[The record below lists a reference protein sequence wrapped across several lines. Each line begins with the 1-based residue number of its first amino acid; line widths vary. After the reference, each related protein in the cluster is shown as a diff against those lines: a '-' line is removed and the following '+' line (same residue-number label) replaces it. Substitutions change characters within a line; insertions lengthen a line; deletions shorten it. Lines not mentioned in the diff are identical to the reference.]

1 MPGYTVELC
10 KLDRTAPPSD
20 TAGKL
25 RPLWKTIDT
34 VEGTVR
40 EVRDSF
46 TPDIVGT
53 TNIGVNT
60 TPAYSPR
67 DVEAI
72 RVYFEDEVIFFKVIR
87 ITEYIRSRGRVIFN
101 CVEQKAGT

>member
-1 MPGYTVELC
+1 MLGYTVELC
-10 KLDRTAPPSD
+10 KLNQTTPARD

-25 RPLWKTIDT
+25 RPPLEVIDT

-46 TPDIVGT
+46 TPDVVGT

-67 DVEAI
+67 DVKFI
-72 RVYFEDEVIFFKVIR
+72 RVYFEDEVILFVVHR

-101 CVEQKAGT
+101 CAEQKVGT